1 MFGSRWRSW
10 IGVGVVLMVLTWA
23 GPVWARI
30 DPYVM
35 QYLKV
40 TEPVELP
47 LDRAGATLTVTPEEL
62 AEGKQLFQSAC
73 INCHVGGATLPD
85 PRISLSLEDLAG
97 ATPPRDTI
105 AALMDFQRDPSNYT
119 GDDVSFGCRQV
130 SPAWMPDNQLQQLAA
145 FVLRAAQKAP
155 GWGIAE
161 FPGGEL

>member
-1 MFGSRWRSW
+1 MLGSRWRGW
-10 IGVGVVLMVLTWA
+10 MALGLMVWVLTWA

-47 LDRAGATLTVTPEEL
+47 LNQAGETVTVTPEDL
-62 AEGKQLFQSAC
+62 ARGKELFQSAC

-105 AALMDFQRDPSNYT
+105 GGLMAFQRDPSNYE
-119 GDDVSFGCRQV
+119 GDDASFGCRRV
-130 SPAWMPDNQLQQLAA
+130 SPGWMDEDQLQQLAA

-155 GWGIAE
+155 GWGTAE